1 MADALTSQIAMLRK
15 KKAPFKAE
23 EVELQNIFTS
33 LSRDK
38 TFDPSTRNL
47 INQRW
52 TVARQQL
59 SQD

>member
-1 MADALTSQIAMLRK
+1 MLLK

-23 EVELQNIFTS
+23 EDELQSIFTS

-59 SQD
+59 SEH